1 MAIPVLPSQFKPI
14 FGSYSYGGPGGV
26 VRTEVAGGANRY
38 ALQFDRGMQ
47 KWNVTFH
54 ISDSANSAW
63 VAFYHYAI
71 KKGAITFQM
80 NLDSGFGLEPHN
92 VNIVPETYSASSTEF
107 GRHVISFVCE
117 GESSV
122 YRMTEADALA
132 LVNLYATYGDGLT
145 DSDVDTILFDLY
157 KFANIDSNV
166 LNF

>member
-26 VRTEVAGGANRY
+26 RRTEVSGGSNRY

-47 KWNVTFH
+47 KWNVTLH
-54 ISDSANSAW
+54 ISDAANSAW
-63 VAFYHYAI
+63 VAFYYYAI
-71 KKGAITFQM
+71 KKGSLTFQM

-92 VNIVPETYSASSTEF
+92 VNIIPETYSSSSTEF

-122 YRMTEADALA
+122 YKMTEADALGI
-132 LVNLYATYGDGLT
+132 VDLYAAYGDGLA
-145 DSDVDTILFDLY
+145 DGGVNQILIDLY
-157 KFANIDSNV
+157 QFANIDSNV

>member
-26 VRTEVAGGANRY
+26 VRTEVPGGANRY

-47 KWNVTFH
+47 KWNVTLH
-54 ISDSANSAW
+54 ISDAANSAW
-63 VAFYHYAI
+63 VAFYHYVI

-92 VNIVPETYSASSTEF
+92 VNIIPETYSASSTEF

-122 YRMTEADALA
+122 YRMTEADAIAIVEMYSL
-132 LVNLYATYGDGLT
+132 YGDGLA
-145 DSDVDTILFDLY
+145 DSAVNDLLYRIY
-157 KFANIDSNV
+157 KFANIDCNV
-166 LNF
+166 LQF